1 MMLIIGAVL
10 LIKQQLNIGQFIAA
24 EIVILLILNA
34 VEKLILNLEVAY
46 NILTGVEK
54 LNVISEKK
62 TEVQGKMPYVSNSN
76 GIAIEVQN
84 LNFKFDNSKPL
95 LENLN
100 FSIEPGTKICVMGDG
115 GSGKS
120 ILLELIGGTL
130 KNFDGVININNIP
143 INNLN
148 QNDYRKNI
156 GIFYNEQDIFDGT
169 IYDNI
174 CMGNT
179 NITPADI
186 MKHAEMLEIKDFIS
200 QLPEGLYTPLQP
212 TGKGLSTIIAKK
224 ILLLRAIAHQPE
236 LLVLDE
242 PFELAGAESSKKISK
257 YLIEI
262 PNTTC
267 MVVSGYIPF
276 AKRADMIIW
285 LEKGKIK
292 HIGKPETILPLVIS

>member
-1 MMLIIGAVL
+1 LS
-10 LIKQQLNIGQFIAA
+10 
-24 EIVILLILNA
+24 A

-54 LNVISEKK
+54 LSVISEKQSEAK
-62 TEVQGKMPYVSNSN
+62 GKMPYASN
-76 GIAIEVQN
+76 GNGTEIEVKN
-84 LNFKFDNSKPL
+84 LNFKFDIDRPWL
-95 LENLN
+95 LENIN
-100 FSIEPGTKICVMGDG
+100 FKVPPGTKVCVMGDG

-130 KNFDGVININNIP
+130 KNFEGIINVNNIP
-143 INNLN
+143 INNIN
-148 QNDYRKNI
+148 QKEFRKNI

-174 CMGNT
+174 CMGNE
-179 NITPADI
+179 NISPNEI
-186 MKHAEMLEIKDFIS
+186 MKHAEILEIIDFIS
-200 QLPEGLYTPLQP
+200 QLPEGLYTTLQP

-224 ILLLRAIAHQPE
+224 ILLLRAIVNQPE
-236 LLVLDE
+236 LLILDE

-257 YLIEI
+257 YLTDLQ
-262 PNTTC
+262 NTTC

-292 HIGKPETILPLVIS
+292 HIGSPDTILPLVNS